1 MLRYP
6 AGYSHNSFAFNSH
19 LNTDGTPNEDN
30 VHATVTIDERALN
43 TQYRDT
49 RDPYHLTTGGQLGRI
64 HKNFTSLLIGGRI
77 QAPDASQLGSLNDR
91 EAEMLAAFDPA
102 LCLRDSPTTQGAY
115 PFTFRRKTASSIL
128 DLQYWMRPTDR
139 PRIFESLAE
148 GGSRRYALSLV
159 APDPRCYDQTETS
172 INLTP
177 GSPTQDVVNVGN
189 LPAPIKVTIITSAAG
204 SSTFTLTRSGVAFVF
219 DLSLSGASTYII
231 VMETCAPYG
240 QGRTITRSGVSV
252 FSRKS
257 SDASTW
263 LDAPVGTTSFAIT
276 NTTNVT
282 GCQVSW
288 HPAYA

>member
-19 LNTDGTPNEDN
+19 LNTDGTPNEAN

-128 DLQYWMRPTDR
+128 DLQYWMRPADR
-139 PRIFESLAE
+139 PRISESLNE
-148 GGSRRYALSLV
+148 GGWRRYALSLI

-177 GSPTQDVVNVGN
+177 GSPTQNVINNGN

-240 QGRTITRSGVSV
+240 TGRSITRNGGSV
-252 FSRKS
+252 FSRKTS
-257 SDASTW
+257 NASTW